1 MIDDTRA
8 FLSLIGIPL
17 SFRAVNHDLLAGSMT
32 SGIPIMDLMEYSND
46 MVIFPWRIWNK
57 S

>member
-32 SGIPIMDLMEYSND
+32 SGIPNNGFNG
-46 MVIFPWRIWNK
+46 VFQ
-57 S
+57 